1 MRIVR
6 ARPEDAGVLT
16 EIAFEAKRQWG
27 YPESWIKAWA
37 RTLVITPA
45 YITSFP
51 TFAAVADDEIVGF
64 CSIRMHGEEARMEH
78 LWVRSME
85 QGRGVGRLLFRH
97 CEMIA
102 RRDGAAVLRIES
114 DPNAEGFYLEMG
126 ATAVGRVP
134 AHVEGVERYLPLMEK
149 SLD

>member
-6 ARPEDAGVLT
+6 AQTEDAGVLS
-16 EIAFEAKRQWG
+16 EIALEAKRQWG
-27 YPESWIKAWA
+27 YPESWIEAWA
-37 RTLVITPA
+37 GTLVITPA

-51 TFAAVADDEIVGF
+51 TFAAVADDETIGF
-64 CSIRMHGEEARMEH
+64 CSIRVVGEEARMEH

-85 QGRGVGRLLFRH
+85 QGKGVGRMLFRH
-97 CEMIA
+97 GEMTA
-102 RRDGAAVLRIES
+102 KRYGAAVLRIES

-126 ATAVGRVP
+126 ATTVGRVA
-134 AHVEGVERYLPLMEK
+134 AHVAGVERHLPLMEK